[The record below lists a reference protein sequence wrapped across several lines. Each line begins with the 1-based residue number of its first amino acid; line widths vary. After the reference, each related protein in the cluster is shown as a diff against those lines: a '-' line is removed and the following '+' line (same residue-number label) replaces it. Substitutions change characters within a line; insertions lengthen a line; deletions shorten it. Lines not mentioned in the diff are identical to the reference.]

1 LKKKAVT
8 AAEAVAAE
16 AAAAE
21 FTRHMSLSSIS
32 RKVLEIFCFVALL
45 LGISGFTGSGVSRS
59 VHRPRSAMDALK
71 KDVDPNYTWEGVGG
85 CDVCSGAYNKDPFGT
100 EDGKSKPDEWEEFK
114 KRVAA
119 LVAEEEALS
128 GVNRTTSRDKVSS
141 GRWPP

>member
-1 LKKKAVT
+1 
-8 AAEAVAAE
+8 
-16 AAAAE
+16 
-21 FTRHMSLSSIS
+21 
-32 RKVLEIFCFVALL
+32 
-45 LGISGFTGSGVSRS
+45 
-59 VHRPRSAMDALK
+59 MDALK